1 MEEAAPATG
10 TEAKARPG
18 HSVQSVD
25 RALDLLELLAA
36 AGGTLTLSELANR
49 AGLPLPTIHRLIR
62 TMVNRGYVRQEPS
75 RRYALG
81 PRLIPLGD
89 TASRLVGAWARPH
102 LDDLVRQVGETAN
115 LAMLEGDRV
124 VYVAQVPSP
133 HSMRMFT
140 EVGRRVLPHCT
151 GVGKALLSTL
161 PDEQVGQ
168 ILRRTGMPAQTG
180 NTITDAQAMLAEIG
194 RIRDRGYA
202 VDDGE
207 QEVGVR
213 CVAAPVLDSL
223 APIAISV
230 SGPAGRLT
238 TDRVDEVGGLLQRA
252 AVDLATTLRQEAT
265 A

>member
-1 MEEAAPATG
+1 
-10 TEAKARPG
+10 
-18 HSVQSVD
+18 VQSVD

-36 AGGTLTLSELANR
+36 AGGSLALSELATR

-89 TASRLVGAWARPH
+89 TAGRMVGAWARPH
-102 LDDLVRQVGETAN
+102 LAELVNEVGETAN
-115 LAMLEGDRV
+115 LAMLEVDSV

-161 PDEQVGQ
+161 PDEEVLQV
-168 ILRRTGMPAQTG
+168 LRRTGMPAQTET
-180 NTITDAQAMLAEIG
+180 TITSPEAMLAELH
-194 RIRDRGYA
+194 RVRERGYA

-207 QEVGVR
+207 QELGVR
-213 CVAAPVLDSL
+213 CVAAPALDSP
-223 APIAISV
+223 APVAISV

-238 TDRVDEVGGLLQRA
+238 VERVDGVGRLLQAA
-252 AVDLATTLRQEAT
+252 AVELAATLRAEAS

>member
-1 MEEAAPATG
+1 MDVG
-10 TEAKARPG
+10 AKTRAG
-18 HSVQSVD
+18 SSVQSVD
-25 RALDLLELLAA
+25 RALDLLELLGA
-36 AGGTLTLSELANR
+36 AGGSLTLSELGGR

-62 TMVNRGYVRQEPS
+62 TMVSRGYVRQEPS

-81 PRLIPLGD
+81 ARLIPLGD
-89 TASRLVGAWARPH
+89 TAGRMVGAWARPR
-102 LDDLVRQVGETAN
+102 LDQLVRQVGETAN
-115 LAMLEGDRV
+115 LAMLEADSV

-161 PDEQVGQ
+161 SDEEVGQ
-168 ILRRTGMPAQTG
+168 ILRRTGMPAQTDD
-180 NTITDAQAMLAEIG
+180 TITTRGALLAEL
-194 RIRDRGYA
+194 IRVRECGYA

-213 CVAAPVLDSL
+213 CVAAPLLDSP

-238 TDRVDEVGGLLQRA
+238 SERVDGIGRLLQKA
-252 AVDLATTLRQEAT
+252 AAELAATLREEAT